1 MRSIHTPHVMKNI
14 KKTIP
19 SKLRWAAALLF
30 TACSGPLIAQLAFSP
45 PEGGWNYIYEGDQAS
60 YAPDGEGFAS
70 LDGTWSHDNGSDQWD
85 GSAIGGD
92 FGDGNRP
99 GGAMILTE
107 GTTTFLR
114 IQDTGD
120 PRDYDYGDPGS
131 NRKIYLGHDLGNEDA
146 APTILDDGVTLIF
159 RARIPTSGPIDPLHR
174 DKQAGNGPQPYPENG
189 DGYVTSD
196 GGKGN
201 FVIRQ
206 GSGGAIAFSLTNDK
220 DTPGGDPDN
229 LVTGF
234 NGLSFNEFNGNE
246 ISGDVNFGQGDGANV
261 IALDPTEWHEYWITI
276 EKDEANV
283 GTHVARIY
291 VDGDSTAQTFK
302 ITAGPGNDFGDLS
315 YLALGATA
323 TPQNAALDIDFFGV
337 KFEAVDP
344 ESKTFGPIDGGWDY
358 AFEGDQAQYA
368 ADGEGFASLDGTW
381 SHDNGSDQW
390 DGSGIGGDLGDG
402 NRPGGV
408 MVIEEG
414 NVNYLRIQD
423 TGDPRDYGYGDP
435 GSNRK
440 VYVGHNLSEDGASDT
455 IMDDGVTL
463 NFRTRI
469 PTTGPLDLLHRDKQ
483 AGEGPQPYPENGDGY
498 VTSDGG
504 KGNFVIKQ
512 SEGGAI
518 AFSMT
523 ASTDTPGGD
532 PNNLVT
538 GFDGLSFNEF
548 NGNTISGDVNFG
560 QGDGANIIPFD
571 PTQWHDIWITI
582 EKDGADVGTHVA
594 SIYVDGNLTPN
605 VFKVTAGPGDDFGGM
620 SYLAMGSTATPQNSA
635 LDIDYYRVKFGV
647 VPPEGASSEKL
658 DIIDLQPAIG
668 AAQVD
673 AAAGISFKALASEG
687 AIPQNNIQLVL
698 NGIDRSSELEITG
711 NDQSWTVAFNKLQ
724 KNSVY
729 SGEAIVR
736 GAGGSTITGLLSF
749 NTFLSDNDTI
759 EAEDWNFDNGEFIND
774 ASPGFSGNTYFDKGV
789 SVDSQGIDFNE
800 LSDEFDFGNED
811 AWRIPLSGNMPYT
824 DPNGNEAGR
833 ARYENDPDSDFSVE
847 DTEAGEW
854 LNYTRNFTNGESNIY
869 LRAGGGA
876 AFEVQLDEVTTDPSR
891 ANQTTEA
898 IGSFKSGGIRSGFDW
913 VALTEDS
920 GRRAVVDLNGKAT
933 LRATIVSGSP
943 NLNFFMIT
951 PAVED
956 EVPAEPVATTLSVS
970 TDGNELII
978 SWEAGGS
985 LESTSDLKSGQWNA
999 VKGASSP
1006 YTSEVS
1012 GAQMFYRVR

>member
-1 MRSIHTPHVMKNI
+1 MKNI

-483 AGEGPQPYPENGDGY
+483 AGEG
-498 VTSDGG
+498 
-504 KGNFVIKQ
+504 
-512 SEGGAI
+512 
-518 AFSMT
+518 
-523 ASTDTPGGD
+523 
-532 PNNLVT
+532 
-538 GFDGLSFNEF
+538 
-548 NGNTISGDVNFG
+548 
-560 QGDGANIIPFD
+560 
-571 PTQWHDIWITI
+571 
-582 EKDGADVGTHVA
+582 
-594 SIYVDGNLTPN
+594 
-605 VFKVTAGPGDDFGGM
+605 
-620 SYLAMGSTATPQNSA
+620 
-635 LDIDYYRVKFGV
+635 
-647 VPPEGASSEKL
+647 
-658 DIIDLQPAIG
+658 
-668 AAQVD
+668 
-673 AAAGISFKALASEG
+673 
-687 AIPQNNIQLVL
+687 
-698 NGIDRSSELEITG
+698 
-711 NDQSWTVAFNKLQ
+711 
-724 KNSVY
+724 
-729 SGEAIVR
+729 
-736 GAGGSTITGLLSF
+736 
-749 NTFLSDNDTI
+749 
-759 EAEDWNFDNGEFIND
+759 
-774 ASPGFSGNTYFDKGV
+774 
-789 SVDSQGIDFNE
+789 
-800 LSDEFDFGNED
+800 
-811 AWRIPLSGNMPYT
+811 
-824 DPNGNEAGR
+824 
-833 ARYENDPDSDFSVE
+833 
-847 DTEAGEW
+847 
-854 LNYTRNFTNGESNIY
+854 
-869 LRAGGGA
+869 
-876 AFEVQLDEVTTDPSR
+876 
-891 ANQTTEA
+891 
-898 IGSFKSGGIRSGFDW
+898 
-913 VALTEDS
+913 
-920 GRRAVVDLNGKAT
+920 
-933 LRATIVSGSP
+933 
-943 NLNFFMIT
+943 
-951 PAVED
+951 
-956 EVPAEPVATTLSVS
+956 
-970 TDGNELII
+970 
-978 SWEAGGS
+978 
-985 LESTSDLKSGQWNA
+985 
-999 VKGASSP
+999 
-1006 YTSEVS
+1006 
-1012 GAQMFYRVR
+1012 